1 MFTYLEKILG
11 KPIRY
16 YESLMASKSE
26 KAVITKAEINKVLIE
41 LQPVALPAKAYNLD
55 IKEDNYSS
63 LNQLVKIPKNAKG
76 DLLSFKGIFIFG
88 IHTLLLFINEDKART
103 DKSNYSL
110 LIQKTD
116 ELSWEGNGAIQ
127 HSEGFNFQS
136 LPIWEEVI
144 HRFLKIHK
152 LIVSLNPKHPWTL
165 YKEVKSNFERPQ
177 KQIYVGGYP
186 QWQIN
191 DIDFRQLK
199 NLNFLLEYQLKDGD
213 FSIYFFEDCLTNEI
227 VTIAQKG

>member
-11 KPIRY
+11 KTIKY
-16 YESLMASKSE
+16 YDSLMVSKSE

-41 LQPVALPAKAYNLD
+41 LQPLTLPAKAYNLD

-63 LNQLVKIPKNAKG
+63 LNQLVQTPKNAKG
-76 DLLSFKGIFIFG
+76 DLLSFKGSFIVG
-88 IHTLLLFINEDKART
+88 HRTLFLFVNEDKARS

-116 ELSWEGNGAIQ
+116 ELTREGKSAIY
-127 HSEGFNFQS
+127 HGKGVLFQS

-152 LIVSLNPKHPWTL
+152 LIVSLHPKHPWTL
-165 YKEVKSNFERPQ
+165 YKKVMSNFEIPK
-177 KQIYVGGYP
+177 KQVYVGGYP

-199 NLNFLLEYQLKDGD
+199 NLNFLLEYQLTDGS
-213 FSIYFFEDCLTNEI
+213 FFIFFFEDCLTKEI
-227 VTIAQKG
+227 VTITQKG

>member
-1 MFTYLEKILG
+1 MFRYLEKILG

-16 YESLMASKSE
+16 YESLMLSKSE

-41 LQPVALPAKAYNLD
+41 LQPAALPAKAYNLD

-63 LNQLVKIPKNAKG
+63 LNQLGKIPKNAKG
-76 DLLSFKGIFIFG
+76 DLLSFKGSFIVGNRSLF
-88 IHTLLLFINEDKART
+88 LFINEDKART

-116 ELSWEGNGAIQ
+116 ELAWEGNDAIY
-127 HSEGFNFQS
+127 HSEGVIFQS
-136 LPIWEEVI
+136 IPIWEEVI

-152 LIVSLNPKHPWTL
+152 LIVSLHPKHPWTL
-165 YKEVKSNFERPQ
+165 YKKVMSNFEIPQ
-177 KQIYVGGYP
+177 KQVYVGGYP

-199 NLNFLLEYQLKDGD
+199 NLNFLLEYQLTDGG
-213 FSIYFFEDCLTNEI
+213 FFIFFFEDCLTNEI